1 MYTIKIVKKGATFIN
16 KVAKKVAYKMHTK
29 RWCEKERWKV
39 MLPIKQGVLTPLYKH
54 NISGRNA
61 IEILGNTRIM
71 NAYICLHIF
80 E

>member
-1 MYTIKIVKKGATFIN
+1 
-16 KVAKKVAYKMHTK
+16 
-29 RWCEKERWKV
+29 